1 MYSKYILL
9 QEKSAGWVGSG
20 HLFEMVRD
28 LRKVEELAVF
38 VINVI
43 ELLDSK
49 NYVLEHLWIHEKKM
63 LLTEHLCLWLKFT
76 ITAEANRSYS
86 SALAG
91 SPGMLCKEA

>member
-49 NYVLEHLWIHEKKM
+49 NYVLEHL
-63 LLTEHLCLWLKFT
+63 
-76 ITAEANRSYS
+76 
-86 SALAG
+86 
-91 SPGMLCKEA
+91 